1 MYKYYKISINV
12 WFFLNI
18 IPVEGGGGSF
28 KNSKPIGE
36 LGCCKSRIADR
47 THWWTERWLE
57 CRAIYLSIC
66 LPVYLSVYLSI
77 CLSICLSFYLSVFLA
92 ICLSSYLS
100 FYLSAFLSIYLS
112 IYLSFYLSIYLSV
125 YLSVCLSIYL
135 SLCLSINLSICLSFY
150 LSSCKLEDEA
160 SLRDFLKFWSWQHW
174 KRSNSARFPQ
184 SLNVTT
190 STTKEFCET
199 SSIFEV
205 DNIKNEAILQ
215 DFL

>member
-1 MYKYYKISINV
+1 MYRKVVGVPGYL
-12 WFFLNI
+12 F
-18 IPVEGGGGSF
+18 
-28 KNSKPIGE
+28 
-36 LGCCKSRIADR
+36 
-47 THWWTERWLE
+47 
-57 CRAIYLSIC
+57 IYLSTC
-66 LPVYLSVYLSI
+66 LFVCLSI
-77 CLSICLSFYLSVFLA
+77 YLSICLSFYLSVFLA

-100 FYLSAFLSIYLS
+100 FYLPFYLS
-112 IYLSFYLSIYLSV
+112 IYLSFYLSVYLSIC
-125 YLSVCLSIYL
+125 LSVCLSIYL

-160 SLRDFLKFWSWQHW
+160 SLRDFLKFWSWQHR